1 MTNDKKNIKSLV
13 SDADDDPT
21 AELEI
26 IRADGLA
33 QLPDGELESEANT
46 FDCDEVES
54 SDDEVDVRILRLRK
68 EVRSR
73 DESIGRM
80 QFDIEQ
86 LRARW
91 NGLDKEIQVRE
102 QLTDKLNIELRTT
115 KSALAST
122 ERELSRSKDELRERE
137 RQLRKLESSATD
149 DKAKVELLESRLHEL
164 EKQARLDEEA
174 KAEAEKAAASAKSVE
189 LETQLAERSEKIS
202 ELAAQLENRDQQI
215 AALSDELDV
224 MRRELDD
231 TQANL
236 VQLKQADGPTRH
248 GANDNSHEFDV
259 NTTQRRA
266 VEEGLIVDSRQEVR
280 DLQAQLRR
288 TEAYADTLR
297 NRLQD
302 STKLA
307 QSTSSS
313 LEQTELALTGAEQQ
327 ISELNELLE
336 AERLETASLKERI
349 EGLSK
354 EFDDE
359 VRKIRFE
366 LGSAQQTITDHE
378 TVNEQLTSDL
388 IDNQNF
394 RQALESKLEQ
404 TEVSADSKI
413 RELRKKIKSLER
425 QHSEDAFKISNKDNA
440 IAALLNELA
449 SRSSTA
455 EDFDNID
462 DSRLQETEVGAF
474 EKQDDRIAADR
485 ITRLLIGNIDGQEL
499 RFPLF
504 KDRLTIGRTTQNDI
518 HLKAQYISR
527 RHALIVTENEHTRI
541 VDWGSK
547 NGISVNGKKV
557 TEQVLKSG
565 DIVTIGT
572 ADFRYEE
579 RPKR

>member
-202 ELAAQLENRDQQI
+202 ELAAQLENRDLQI

-266 VEEGLIVDSRQEVR
+266 GEEGLIVDSRQEVR

>member
-266 VEEGLIVDSRQEVR
+266 GEEGLIVDSRQEVR